1 MSATIGKVRRP
12 SVCKGR
18 SVVTLIAVLLSWA
31 GTAVPVAADW
41 GVTVGASVSTT
52 QVYGDTAE
60 AAFASGATNG
70 FDGYAF
76 DQPEAPAPPQGVRV
90 YFPHP
95 EWKSDT
101 QPVELFTRDA
111 GRPLPDCSARIWA
124 FTVESVDLAGD
135 VSLVFDLSTLPA
147 DHTATLTDVTTG
159 EQYDL
164 RSGGYPGFAITAGG
178 TRQFTLRVARMKAE
192 LLVESLTV
200 APVQGSETT
209 VRTVTAVVKNVGGQR
224 AAETRTAF
232 WVKRTSAAQPLEK
245 ANRVWPTNALD
256 AGESQTL
263 TWSFKP
269 ADYSVGKGW
278 QTAVAMA
285 DWSQLVAECS
295 ESNSTPFLWY
305 VTPKPDLVIQSL
317 TVYPQSNTKFIKRTV
332 TCVVKNVGGATA
344 PATKTAFWVKRTS
357 APAPGDAADKVWD
370 TGELAP
376 NATQTLTWEFL
387 PDDFSDAEAEGW
399 HTAVAMADWAQEATE
414 RVETNNR
421 AGYSW
426 RVAAPPAKP
435 DLIVAQLTITPAEGG
450 SETLRTVTCKVKN
463 IGSGTTGE
471 TRTALWIKRTTTPLP
486 KESGATRT
494 WVTPAL
500 ASGAETTLTW
510 TFRSKDYNV
519 GADWHTAVA
528 MADWAEQTDEQVETN
543 NRGATTW
550 AIYDLIVDSL
560 TITPQQ
566 GADTTARTVTCVV
579 KNIGGGKTPETRT
592 ALWLKRTSAP
602 QPLESSANRVWV
614 TPGLVRMQT
623 TTLTWT
629 FTPKSYGLAAGTHTA
644 VALADWAKQAAE
656 GSETN
661 NAKGCS
667 WSVTAGRADTKSA
680 TKPASSAFVSP
691 FWFLGSPGGGP
702 IEAWLQSLAGSVRAV
717 LEEGAGDGS
726 E

>member
-1 MSATIGKVRRP
+1 MSATIGKVKRP

-18 SVVTLIAVLLSWA
+18 SVVTLVVVLLSGA

-41 GVTVGASVSTT
+41 GVTIGASVSAT

-60 AAFASGATNG
+60 AAFAPGATDG
-70 FDGYAF
+70 FDTYAV

-111 GRPLPDCSARIWA
+111 GRPLPDCSARLWA

-232 WVKRTSAAQPLEK
+232 WVKRTSAAKPLEK

-269 ADYSVGKGW
+269 ADYSVGEGW

-295 ESNSTPFLWY
+295 ESNSTPCSWY
-305 VTPKPDLVIQSL
+305 VTPAAKPDLV
-317 TVYPQSNTKFIKRTV
+317 
-332 TCVVKNVGGATA
+332 
-344 PATKTAFWVKRTS
+344 
-357 APAPGDAADKVWD
+357 
-370 TGELAP
+370 
-376 NATQTLTWEFL
+376 
-387 PDDFSDAEAEGW
+387 
-399 HTAVAMADWAQEATE
+399 
-414 RVETNNR
+414 
-421 AGYSW
+421 
-426 RVAAPPAKP
+426 
-435 DLIVAQLTITPAEGG
+435 VAQLTLTPAEGG

-471 TRTALWIKRTTTPLP
+471 TRTALWIKRTTAPVP
-486 KESGATRT
+486 KEAGANRV

-510 TFRSKDYNV
+510 TCKPGDYNL

-528 MADWAEQTDEQVETN
+528 LADWAEQVAEENETN
-543 NRGATTW
+543 NRAGASW

-560 TITPQQ
+560 TISPQQ
-566 GADTTARTVTCVV
+566 GADTTTRTVTCVV

-602 QPLESSANRVWV
+602 QPLETGANRVWV

-623 TTLTWT
+623 ATFTWT
-629 FTPKSYGLAAGTHTA
+629 FTPKDYGLAVGTHTA

-667 WSVTAGRADTKSA
+667 WSVTTGRADAQSA
-680 TKPASSAFVSP
+680 TETASSAFVSP
-691 FWFLGSPGGGP
+691 LWLLSPPGGGP
-702 IEAWLQSLAGSVRAV
+702 LDAWLQSLASSVRAV